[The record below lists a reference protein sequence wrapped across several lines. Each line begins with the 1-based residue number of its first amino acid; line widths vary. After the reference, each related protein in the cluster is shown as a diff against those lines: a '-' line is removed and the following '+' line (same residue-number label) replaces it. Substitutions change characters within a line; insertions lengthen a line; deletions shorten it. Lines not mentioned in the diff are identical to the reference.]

1 MVMDSVCWPRTS
13 RSERSQRSP
22 RPAASLKII
31 GGAET
36 VTALRAKY
44 RALVVEWDEARDT
57 PKEANR
63 LFDALHALYKE
74 LRESEEGRLAITGL
88 LEDPIT
94 AVQLSAAS
102 HSLARAG
109 TCDRGL
115 EWGVAAHAAEGTR
128 CDD

>member
-1 MVMDSVCWPRTS
+1 MTD
-13 RSERSQRSP
+13 
-22 RPAASLKII
+22 
-31 GGAET
+31 AET
-36 VTALRAKY
+36 VTELRARY
-44 RALVVEWDEARDT
+44 RALVVDWDEARDT

-102 HSLARAG
+102 HSLALQPERAVAV
-109 TCDRGL
+109 L
-115 EWGVAAHAAEGTR
+115 EELEQGGSLHAVTAKWTLRSHRNGKL
-128 CDD
+128 DLDW